1 MGEGWCEREGAM
13 QDVDETPFDRYDTPC
28 DGDEETRAID
38 ARLARIDE
46 QLTRLEASLSR
57 LQASVDRLVSTCRWW
72 MIMQSV
78 WATVMMAVLVWLVR
92 VCR

>member
-1 MGEGWCEREGAM
+1 VGAGWCEMAGAM
-13 QDVDETPFDRYDTPC
+13 QDVDDTPFDRDETPC

-46 QLTRLEASLSR
+46 QLTRLEASLRR
-57 LQASVDRLVSTCRWW
+57 LEASVERLVSTCRWW
-72 MIMQSV
+72 MFMQSV
-78 WATVMMAVLVWLVR
+78 WATVMPAVLVWLVR